1 MKNSISSLKDNTTTR
16 KKRSFLHLVIPT
28 FILAVVALFL
38 FTQDNQAASPKQI
51 SLPPLDDA
59 VVNVLLNEN
68 MPAAVAERKLDT
80 WKIFDVNFS
89 EGRYEALIWMAELDP
104 ATGETLPAEPHLILA
119 KYDLSTAVWSLKFSI
134 EDDFGVAIHSS
145 AFKDIEIAQQY
156 PEVEPKIPKAIQTFG
171 GYYLPWKAGDTKRL
185 TWSISHSSCANNYCR
200 YAFDLADG
208 THFPVLAAKGA
219 YVFHF
224 QDSCWN
230 DDHTCT
236 NSITLQDRST
246 TPWTYQIYLHLERN
260 SIPAEIRKVGTYVA
274 RGVHIANADNTGYST
289 GSHLHFM
296 VTSGLTANPCKWYCW
311 GPSVDIT
318 FKDVKINWDATTQGG
333 RPRMYSERNYSGTWE
348 YQLNDKFTSGNT
360 PETKM
365 FYYILSPI
373 FKSDPV
379 GSDVGQAYP

>member
-1 MKNSISSLKDNTTTR
+1 MKKPIPSLKDEITPR
-16 KKRSFLHLVIPT
+16 KKRPILHLVIPT
-28 FILAVVALFL
+28 VLLAVVALFL

-59 VVNVLLNEN
+59 TVNVLLNEN
-68 MPAAVAERKLDT
+68 MPAAVAEKKLDT
-80 WKIFDVNFS
+80 WKLYDVNFS
-89 EGRYEALIWMAELDP
+89 EGRYEALIWMVEVDP
-104 ATGETLPAEPHLILA
+104 ETGENLPAEPHLILA
-119 KYDLSTAVWSLKFSI
+119 KYDPGTALWSLKFSL
-134 EDDFGVAIHSS
+134 EEDFGSAIHSS

-156 PEVEPKIPKAIQTFG
+156 PAVDPKIPKAIQTMG

-200 YAFDLADG
+200 YAFDFADG

-224 QDSCWN
+224 QDSCWDN
-230 DDHTCT
+230 DHSCT
-236 NSITLQDRST
+236 NSITLLDNTT

-260 SIPAEIRKVGTYVA
+260 SIPAEIRKIGTYVA
-274 RGVHIANADNTGYST
+274 RGVQIAKVDNTGFST

-296 VTSGLTANPCKWYCW
+296 VTSGLTSNPCKWYCW

-318 FKDVKINWDATTQGG
+318 YKDVKINWDEATQGG
-333 RPRMYSERNYSGTWE
+333 RPRMYSETLSYGGE
-348 YQLNDKFTSGNT
+348 YQPYNKYTSGNT
-360 PETKM
+360 PDTKKY
-365 FYYILSPI
+365 YYILWPL
-373 FKSDPV
+373 FKSGTI

>member
-1 MKNSISSLKDNTTTR
+1 MKNKFPLTKEAITPR

-28 FILAVVALFL
+28 LILAVVALFL
-38 FTQDNQAASPKQI
+38 FTQENQAASPKQI

-68 MPAAVAERKLDT
+68 LPAALAEKKLDS
-80 WKIFDVNFS
+80 WKMYDVNFS
-89 EGRYEALIWMAELDP
+89 EGRYEALIWMAEVDP
-104 ATGETLPAEPHLILA
+104 ETGENMPAEPHLILA
-119 KYDLSTAVWSLKFSI
+119 KYDTGTALWSLIFSLD
-134 EDDFGVAIHSS
+134 EGFGPAIHSS
-145 AFKDIEIAQQY
+145 AFKDMEYAQQF
-156 PEVEPKIPKAIQTFG
+156 PAVDPKVPKALQTFG

-185 TWSISHSSCANNYCR
+185 TWSISHSSCANNYCK
-200 YAFDLADG
+200 YAFDFADG

-230 DDHTCT
+230 DDHSCT

-260 SIPAEIRKVGTYVA
+260 SIPAEIRKVGTYVP

-296 VTSGLTANPCKWYCW
+296 VTSGLTSNPCKWYCW

-318 FKDVKINWDATTQGG
+318 FRDVKVNWDEATQGG
-333 RPRMYSERNYSGTWE
+333 RPRMYSEVQYYGGE
-348 YQLNDKFTSGNT
+348 YQVNNKYTSGNT
-360 PETKM
+360 PDTKK

-373 FKSDPV
+373 YKSDPV
-379 GSDVGQAYP
+379 GSGVGQAYP

>member
-1 MKNSISSLKDNTTTR
+1 MKNPISSMKDEITPR
-16 KKRSFLHLVIPT
+16 KKRNFLHLVIPT
-28 FILAVVALFL
+28 LIMAVVALFL

-59 VVNVLLNEN
+59 TVNVLLNEKI
-68 MPAAVAERKLDT
+68 PAALAENKLDT
-80 WKIFDVNFS
+80 WRLFDVNFS
-89 EGRYEALIWMAELDP
+89 EGRYEALIWMAEVDP
-104 ATGETLPAEPHLILA
+104 ATDETLPAEPHLILA
-119 KYDLSTAVWSLKFSI
+119 KFDPSTALWSLKFSF
-134 EDDFGVAIHSS
+134 EEDFGVAIHSS
-145 AFKDIEIAQQY
+145 TFRDIEIAQQF
-156 PEVEPKIPKAIQTFG
+156 PVVEPKIPKALQTFG

-185 TWSISHSSCANNYCR
+185 TWSITHSSCANNYCH
-200 YAFDLADG
+200 YAFDFADG

-224 QDSCWN
+224 KDICWDN
-230 DDHTCT
+230 DHNCT

-260 SIPAEIRKVGTYVA
+260 SIPVEIRKVGTYVP
-274 RGVHIANADNTGYST
+274 RGVQIAKADNTGNST

-296 VTSGLTANPCKWYCW
+296 VTNGLTSNPCQWYCW

-318 FKDVKINWDATTQGG
+318 FKDVKVNWDEATEGG
-333 RPRMYSERNYSGTWE
+333 RPRMYTETQSYGGE
-348 YQLNDKFTSGNT
+348 YQPYNKYTSGNT
-360 PETKM
+360 SETKI

-373 FKSDPV
+373 FKSDSV

>member
-1 MKNSISSLKDNTTTR
+1 MKNKIPLPKDVITPR

-28 FILAVVALFL
+28 LILAVVALFL
-38 FTQDNQAASPKQI
+38 FTQENQAASPKQI

-68 MPAAVAERKLDT
+68 LPAAVAEKQLDT
-80 WKIFDVNFS
+80 WKMYDVNFS
-89 EGRYEALIWMAELDP
+89 EGRYEALIWMAEVDP
-104 ATGETLPAEPHLILA
+104 ETGENIPAEPHIVLA
-119 KYDLSTAVWSLKFSI
+119 KYDTATALWSLKFSI
-134 EDDFGVAIHSS
+134 DEDFGPTIHSS
-145 AFKDIEIAQQY
+145 AFKDIEYAQQF
-156 PEVEPKIPKAIQTFG
+156 PAVEPKVPKALQTFG
-171 GYYLPWKAGDTKRL
+171 GYYLPWKSGDTKRL
-185 TWSISHSSCANNYCR
+185 TWSISHTSCANNYCK
-200 YAFDLADG
+200 YAFDFADG

-224 QDSCWN
+224 QDGCWDN
-230 DDHTCT
+230 DHSCT

-246 TPWTYQIYLHLERN
+246 TPWTYQIYLHIERN
-260 SIPAEIRKVGTYVA
+260 SIPAEIRKIGTYVP
-274 RGVHIANADNTGYST
+274 RGVHIANVDNTGYST

-296 VTSGLTANPCKWYCW
+296 VTSGLTSNPCKWYCW

-318 FKDVKINWDATTQGG
+318 FRDVKVNWDEATQGG

-348 YQLNDKFTSGNT
+348 YEPYNKYTSGNT
-360 PETKM
+360 PDTKM

>member
-1 MKNSISSLKDNTTTR
+1 MKNKIPLSKEVITPR

-28 FILAVVALFL
+28 LILAVVALFL
-38 FTQDNQAASPKQI
+38 FTQENQAASPKQI

-68 MPAAVAERKLDT
+68 LPAALAEKKLDT
-80 WKIFDVNFS
+80 WKMYDVNFS
-89 EGRYEALIWMAELDP
+89 EGRYEALIWMAEVDP
-104 ATGETLPAEPHLILA
+104 ETGENIPAEPHLVLA
-119 KYDLSTAVWSLKFSI
+119 KYDTGTALWSLTFSI
-134 EDDFGVAIHSS
+134 DEGFGPAIQSS
-145 AFKDIEIAQQY
+145 AFKDIEYAQQF
-156 PEVEPKIPKAIQTFG
+156 PAVDPKVPKALQTFG

-200 YAFDLADG
+200 YAFDFADG

-230 DDHTCT
+230 DDHSCT

-260 SIPAEIRKVGTYVA
+260 SIPAEIRKVGTYVP

-296 VTSGLTANPCKWYCW
+296 VTSGLTSNPCKWYCW

-318 FKDVKINWDATTQGG
+318 FRDVKVNWDEATQGG
-333 RPRMYSERNYSGTWE
+333 RPRMYSETLSYGGE
-348 YQLNDKFTSGNT
+348 YQLNNKYTSGNT
-360 PETKM
+360 PDTKKY
-365 FYYILSPI
+365 YYILSPI
-373 FKSDPV
+373 FKSD
-379 GSDVGQAYP
+379 SVGQAYP